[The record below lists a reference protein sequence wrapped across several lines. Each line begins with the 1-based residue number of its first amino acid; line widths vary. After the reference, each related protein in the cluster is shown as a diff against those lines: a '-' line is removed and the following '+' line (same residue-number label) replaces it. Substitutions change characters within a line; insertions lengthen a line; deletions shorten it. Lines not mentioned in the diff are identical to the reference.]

1 MIRERPE
8 AGDLVEDETG
18 QRAIVTD
25 IRRAEIWVLR
35 PPSNVA
41 RTQWETDDPDS
52 LQVLE
57 ARTARAARLRREQ
70 SDR

>member
-1 MIRERPE
+1 MSRARAEV
-8 AGDLVEDETG
+8 GDLVEDETG

-25 IRRAEIWVLR
+25 IRHAEVWILR
-35 PPSNVA
+35 PPSG
-41 RTQWETDDPDS
+41 TTPQWETDDPDS

-57 ARTARAARLRREQ
+57 PRAVRARLRREQ